1 MTLYLGPG
9 GYFWGQSEEPVST
22 VLGSCVSLI
31 AWLPEKQSMLV
42 SHVMLPTAPLGE
54 EGSLRYGDVVL
65 ARWQADAEQL
75 SACPGD
81 FQLALVGGA
90 RSSIQLA
97 SIR

>member
-9 GYFWGQSEEPVST
+9 GYFWGRSEEPVST
-22 VLGSCVSLI
+22 ILGSCVSLI

-54 EGSLRYGDVVL
+54 EGSLRYGDACWLVGNPMWSSCQL
-65 ARWQADAEQL
+65 AREIFSLLWLGE
-75 SACPGD
+75 
-81 FQLALVGGA
+81 A
-90 RSSIQLA
+90 RSSIQPA

>member
-54 EGSLRYGDVVL
+54 EGSLRYGDAVL
-65 ARWQADAEQL
+65 ARWQSDVEQL
-75 SACPGD
+75 SARLGD
-81 FQLALVGGA
+81 FIKPL
-90 RSSIQLA
+90 
-97 SIR
+97 